1 MAIAIYPGKF
11 DPVHNGHLDI
21 ARRAANLF
29 DELIVAIY
37 DSPPKQALFTTEER
51 IELVKTSLDSLPN
64 VKVSSFTG
72 LAPGFARSVGALFI
86 VRGLRAGYDFETEFE
101 MTHMW
106 RHIDPEIEVVY
117 MMSRVHLHDVPQDR
131 STADLDHGFRLGIG
145 FLREAGAIA
154 ARQDHGYHCL
164 SGSIQWVTVPEGE
177 APIVA

>member
-21 ARRAANLF
+21 ARRAAKLF

-51 IELVKTSLDSLPN
+51 IELVKTSLDS
-64 VKVSSFTG
+64 

-117 MMSRVHLHDVPQDR
+117 MMSALQNQFVYASRVKEVAQLGGRVEGLVPNQVVE
-131 STADLDHGFRLGIG
+131 GLGEKYINV
-145 FLREAGAIA
+145 
-154 ARQDHGYHCL
+154 
-164 SGSIQWVTVPEGE
+164 SS
-177 APIVA
+177 

>member
-117 MMSRVHLHDVPQDR
+117 MMSALQNQFVYASRVKEVAQLGGRVEGLVPNQVVE
-131 STADLDHGFRLGIG
+131 GLGEKYINV
-145 FLREAGAIA
+145 
-154 ARQDHGYHCL
+154 
-164 SGSIQWVTVPEGE
+164 SS
-177 APIVA
+177 

>member
-37 DSPPKQALFTTEER
+37 DSPPKQALFTTDER

-117 MMSRVHLHDVPQDR
+117 MMSALQNQFVYASRVKEVAQLGGRVEGLVPNQVVE
-131 STADLDHGFRLGIG
+131 GLGEKYINV
-145 FLREAGAIA
+145 
-154 ARQDHGYHCL
+154 
-164 SGSIQWVTVPEGE
+164 SS
-177 APIVA
+177 

>member
-117 MMSRVHLHDVPQDR
+117 MMSALQNQFVYASRVKEVAQLGGRVEGLVPNQ
-131 STADLDHGFRLGIG
+131 
-145 FLREAGAIA
+145 
-154 ARQDHGYHCL
+154 
-164 SGSIQWVTVPEGE
+164 VVEGLAE
-177 APIVA
+177 KYINVSS

>member
-117 MMSRVHLHDVPQDR
+117 MMSALQNQFVYASRVKEVAQLGGRVEGLVPNQVVE
-131 STADLDHGFRLGIG
+131 GLGEKYINV
-145 FLREAGAIA
+145 
-154 ARQDHGYHCL
+154 
-164 SGSIQWVTVPEGE
+164 SSS
-177 APIVA
+177 